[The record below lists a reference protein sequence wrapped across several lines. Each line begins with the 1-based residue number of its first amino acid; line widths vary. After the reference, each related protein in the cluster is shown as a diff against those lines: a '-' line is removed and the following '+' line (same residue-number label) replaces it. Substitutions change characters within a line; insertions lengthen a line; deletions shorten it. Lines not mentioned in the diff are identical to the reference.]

1 MGWWCGNGFG
11 WGGFGWIGALFGGLI
26 MLLFLGLLAV
36 LAIWAIRALGR
47 SQGRGSGIFNTPNSR
62 PDDRA
67 LSVLKE
73 RYARGEIDRD
83 TYDRMRRDL
92 SV

>member
-1 MGWWCGNGFG
+1 MGWCFGNGFG
-11 WGGFGWIGALFGGLI
+11 WSGFSLGGAILGGLQVMFLFG
-26 MLLFLGLLAV
+26 LLVVLAV
-36 LAIWAIRALGR
+36 WAIRAL
-47 SQGRGSGIFNTPNSR
+47 SR
-62 PDDRA
+62 PHGGHSSSAGPSNDPA
-67 LSVLKE
+67 LAILQE